1 MSGPILQEKALNIAT
16 ELGQT
21 DFKASN
27 GWLEKFRLRYN
38 INFKVLSGESAGVD
52 QDVVKP
58 GSNDLTLSSTN
69 TALTTS
75 STAMKQASST
85 KHCQPSPSSRRVT
98 QPWDQN
104 TKGST
109 YYSPLFQHVRHRKL
123 IPLMIG
129 KSKKPRC
136 FKNIKDVSKLPVTW
150 KHNKKAWMNTIMF
163 DEWLKDLN
171 RSMAKK
177 KRNILLF
184 VDNAPSHPQIKLSNV
199 VIKFFPA
206 NCTSELQ
213 PMDQGIIKK
222 LKTGYRKRL
231 LRRVIAKIDSCETGD
246 ELVKSV
252 NVLDAIYWVAQ
263 AWQDVTQETIQKCY
277 ARSGFEFL
285 EGFESFETSEST
297 DQLNSLLKDLATITE
312 TESCTTEEYVN
323 IDSGNQVHTLES
335 TDWEAELHSCI
346 NDQDITLD
354 ETSQDLPEPSVP
366 SDKDVI
372 RALEVLKLYA
382 FHNPSV
388 LGSII
393 STESV
398 VCGHIV
404 EKRCHMSQKCLTEF
418 FKV

>member
-1 MSGPILQEKALNIAT
+1 M
-16 ELGQT
+16 
-21 DFKASN
+21 
-27 GWLEKFRLRYN
+27 
-38 INFKVLSGESAGVD
+38 
-52 QDVVKP
+52 
-58 GSNDLTLSSTN
+58 
-69 TALTTS
+69 
-75 STAMKQASST
+75 
-85 KHCQPSPSSRRVT
+85 
-98 QPWDQN
+98 
-104 TKGST
+104 
-109 YYSPLFQHVRHRKL
+109 
-123 IPLMIG
+123 
-129 KSKKPRC
+129 
-136 FKNIKDVSKLPVTW
+136 
-150 KHNKKAWMNTIMF
+150 
-163 DEWLKDLN
+163 
-171 RSMAKK
+171 
-177 KRNILLF
+177 
-184 VDNAPSHPQIKLSNV
+184 
-199 VIKFFPA
+199 IKFFPA

-213 PMDQGIIKK
+213 SMDQGIIKN

-246 ELVKSV
+246 ELFKSV

-277 ARSGFEFL
+277 ARSGFEFF
-285 EGFESFETSEST
+285 EGFESFETPEST

-323 IDSGNQVHTLES
+323 IESGNQVHTLES

-346 NDQDITLD
+346 NDEDITLD

-372 RALEVLKLYA
+372 RAFEVLKLYA

-398 VCGHIV
+398 VYGHIV